1 MWRGGGRCGSG
12 RGSCQAPGPRSWCRA
27 AARGGLGCSPALS
40 GPRDTPAGK
49 HVSTLLIS
57 LAARTIILINN
68 KMDKVMGIW
77 MNLGSGKL
85 AIKMLS

>member
-40 GPRDTPAGK
+40 GPRDTPAVK

-57 LAARTIILINN
+57 LASLTIMLINY